1 MKPTNSTWDFWI
13 DRGGTF
19 TDVVGR
25 RPDGSL
31 VAHKLLSDN
40 PEAYADAAVQGIRD
54 LLELAPGEPIPPG
67 VIGAVK
73 MGTTVATN
81 ALLERK
87 GERTLLLITR
97 GFRDALRIGYQAR
110 PNIFAKKIVKPD
122 MLYERVAE
130 VDERVL
136 ADGAIERPL
145 DLDGV
150 RAELARAQADG
161 ITAVAIVFMHAY
173 RHPAHEREVAAVAR
187 GMGFP
192 QVSVSHEVSPLIKLV
207 GRGDT
212 TVVDAYLSPI
222 IRRYVEH
229 VGAELRS
236 GGSTNSASPS
246 PGGGRSLAKRAGWGE
261 ANNKALRAVTPTRRA
276 RAARDR
282 LDLPPPGGGD
292 AEQAGEGSARLMF
305 MMSSGGLTAA
315 ELFQGKDAILSGPA
329 GGVVGMAETGRE
341 AGFDRLIGF
350 DMGGTSTDVSHYDG
364 SFERAFETEVAGV
377 RMRAPMM
384 LIHTVAAGGGSILH
398 FDGARFRVGPDS
410 AGANPGPACYR
421 RGGPLT
427 VTDANV
433 MVGKLLPDF
442 FPKIF
447 GPAQDQPLDAA
458 VVREKFTAL
467 AAEVGDSRT
476 PEQVADGFIR
486 IAVENMANAIK
497 KISVQRGYDVTRYA
511 LNCFGGAGGQHACL
525 VADALGMTKVL
536 MHPFSSLLSA
546 YGMGLAS
553 IRATRQ
559 QAIEEP
565 FAEAVLASIA
575 EVGGRLVEEARN
587 EVIGQG
593 VPASE
598 ITVHVRAHIRY
609 AGTDTP
615 LVVEAYSLS
624 SPPPARGRSAS
635 DEVASRV
642 GVGAMKDP
650 HPTASAGASAVDLPL
665 SGGGINLGSMKSAFE
680 TAHKARFGF
689 VDEDKALVVE
699 AVSVE
704 AIGGGRTFA
713 EPVHDLTLA
722 SLPAPVKHVRFY
734 ANGAWHDARV
744 FQRDTL
750 APGHA
755 IDGPAIVIEPHQ
767 TIVIETG
774 WRATITA
781 KNHLL
786 LDRVV
791 PLPRRRAVGTD
802 ADPVM
807 LEVFNNLFM
816 SIAEQMGV
824 ALQNTA
830 YSVNIKER
838 LDFSCAVFAADST
851 LVANAPHMPV
861 HLGSMDRAVESI
873 IRENGD
879 SIRPGDVYMINAPY
893 NGGTHLPDITVC
905 TPVFDQMT
913 DDGRQRTDVPSSP
926 SSVVRRPPSIL
937 FWVASRG
944 HHADVGG
951 ISPGSMSPLATN
963 IEEEGVY
970 IDNFKLVDQGRFRG
984 EALDQ
989 LLKGAKYPARNPL
1002 QNVNDIKAQIA
1013 ANEKGVQE
1021 LRKMVA
1027 MFTLPVVQAYMQ
1039 HVQDNAAES
1048 VRRVIDRLHDSGFA
1062 YEMDQGTVIKVKITV
1077 DKEKREATVDFTGT
1091 SPQQNTNFNA
1101 PEPVARAAVLYVFR
1115 VMVDDDI
1122 PMNGGCLRPIN
1133 IVVPKRSMLSP
1144 EYPAAVVAGNVET
1157 SQAVTDTLFGALD
1170 AMASAQ
1176 GTMNNLNFGND
1187 RYQYYETIC
1196 SGSPAGPGF
1205 DGTDAVHTHM
1215 TNTRLTDPEV
1225 LEFRY
1230 PVVLED
1236 FHIRTGSG
1244 GRGKWSAGD
1253 GVRRTIRFLERME
1266 CTILSGHRRV
1276 PPFGLAGG
1284 DDGQIG
1290 ENWVRRND
1298 GRMERLQGA
1307 DATVLDAGEAVII
1320 QTPTAGG
1327 YGSLPER
1334 QPVAEVY
1341 AIDNTRR

>member
-1 MKPTNSTWDFWI
+1 MRHEATLTSAQLWDFWI

-31 VAHKLLSDN
+31 VAHKLLSEN

-54 LLELAPGEPIPPG
+54 LLGLKAGQAIPPG
-67 VIGAVK
+67 RVGAVK

-87 GERTLLLITR
+87 GDRTLLLISK
-97 GFRDALRIGYQAR
+97 GFRDALKIGYQAR
-110 PNIFAKKIVKPD
+110 PKIFARHIIKPD

-130 VDERVL
+130 VDERVR
-136 ADGAIERPL
+136 ADGTVERAPVL
-145 DLDGV
+145 DTVQRD
-150 RAELARAQADG
+150 LAAAKADG
-161 ITAVAIVFMHAY
+161 IGAVAIVLMHAY
-173 RHPAHEREVAAVAR
+173 RYPEHEKQVAALAR
-187 GMGFP
+187 DMGFA

-222 IRRYVEH
+222 LRRYVAQ
-229 VGAELRS
+229 VDKDLDARRS
-236 GGSTNSASPS
+236 N
-246 PGGGRSLAKRAGWGE
+246 
-261 ANNKALRAVTPTRRA
+261 
-276 RAARDR
+276 
-282 LDLPPPGGGD
+282 
-292 AEQAGEGSARLMF
+292 ARLMF

-329 GGVVGMAETGRE
+329 GGVVGMAETGRQ

-350 DMGGTSTDVSHYDG
+350 DMGGTSTDVSHFDG
-364 SFERAFETEVAGV
+364 EYERAFETEVAGV

-410 AGANPGPACYR
+410 AGANPGPKCYR
-421 RGGPLT
+421 RNGPLA

-433 MVGKLLPDF
+433 MAGKLIPDF

-447 GPAQDQPLDAA
+447 GPHQDQPLDGEA
-458 VVREKFTAL
+458 VRHGFNNL
-467 AAEVGDSRT
+467 AQKVGGKT
-476 PEQVADGFIR
+476 PEEIADGFIK

-536 MHPFSSLLSA
+536 IHPFSSLLSA
-546 YGMGLAS
+546 YGMGLAD

-559 QAIEEP
+559 QAIELAFGAKALAAIKREG
-565 FAEAVLASIA
+565 ARLGKEAKT
-575 EVGGRLVEEARN
+575 EVA
-587 EVIGQG
+587 GQG
-593 VPASE
+593 VPAGK
-598 ITVHVRAHIRY
+598 IKIFVRAHIRY
-609 AGTDTP
+609 AGTDTA
-615 LVVEAYSLS
+615 LVVAAGSA
-624 SPPPARGRSAS
+624 PAMQR
-635 DEVASRV
+635 
-642 GVGAMKDP
+642 
-650 HPTASAGASAVDLPL
+650 
-665 SGGGINLGSMKSAFE
+665 AFE
-680 TAHKARFGF
+680 KAHKARFGF
-689 VDEDKALVVE
+689 IDRSKQMVVE

-704 AIGGGRTFA
+704 AVGGGAKFSERAGKATRAKLPKPARRTQFFSA
-713 EPVHDLTLA
+713 GQWH
-722 SLPAPVKHVRFY
+722 K
-734 ANGAWHDARV
+734 ANVYTRDQLKIGARV
-744 FQRDTL
+744 QG
-750 APGHA
+750 AA
-755 IDGPAIVIEPHQ
+755 IIIEPHQ
-767 TIVIETG
+767 TIVVEPG
-774 WRATITA
+774 WQAELTR
-781 KNHLL
+781 KNHLVL
-786 LDRVV
+786 T
-791 PLPRRRAVGTD
+791 RAKKLKRTHAIGTH
-802 ADPVM
+802 ADPIM

-824 ALQNTA
+824 SLQNTA

-838 LDFSCAVFAADST
+838 LDFSCACFAHDGT

-861 HLGSMDRAVESI
+861 HLGSMDRSVETI
-873 IRENGD
+873 IRDNKGK
-879 SIRPGDVYMINAPY
+879 IAPGDVYAINAPY

-905 TPVFDQMT
+905 TPVFD
-913 DDGRQRTDVPSSP
+913 DKKK
-926 SSVVRRPPSIL
+926 SIL

-951 ISPGSMSPLATN
+951 ISPGSMSPNATT
-963 IEEEGVY
+963 IEQEGVY
-970 IDNFKLVDQGRFRG
+970 MDNFKLVDRGRFR
-984 EALDQ
+984 EKELMAALT
-989 LLKGAKYPARNPL
+989 GAKYPARNPV
-1002 QNVNDIKAQIA
+1002 QNINDLKAQIA
-1013 ANEKGVQE
+1013 ANEKGVAE

-1027 MFTLPVVQAYMQ
+1027 QFSLPVVRAYMQ

-1048 VRRVIDRLHDSGFA
+1048 VRRVIDRLHDSEFS

-1077 DKEKREATVDFTGT
+1077 DKAKREATVDFTGT
-1091 SPQQNTNFNA
+1091 SPQQPTNFNA
-1101 PEPVARAAVLYVFR
+1101 PEPVTRAAVLYVFR

-1122 PMNGGCLRPIN
+1122 PMNAGCLRPIN
-1133 IVVPKRSMLSP
+1133 IVVPPHSMLTP

-1157 SQAVTDTLFGALD
+1157 SQAVTNCLFGALG
-1170 AMASAQ
+1170 ALAAAQ
-1176 GTMNNLNFGND
+1176 GTMNNLNFGNA

-1205 DGTDAVHTHM
+1205 PGTDAVHTHM

-1236 FHIRTGSG
+1236 FHIRKGSG
-1244 GRGKWSAGD
+1244 GKGKWHAGD
-1253 GVRRTIRFLERME
+1253 GIRRTIRFLEKMD

-1276 PPFGLAGG
+1276 RPFGLAGG
-1284 DDGQIG
+1284 EAGQVG
-1290 ENWVRRND
+1290 ENWARRKD
-1298 GRMERLQGA
+1298 GRMERLQGCDETVIDA
-1307 DATVLDAGEAVII
+1307 DEAVII

-1327 YGSLPER
+1327 YGEP
-1334 QPVAEVY
+1334 
-1341 AIDNTRR
+1341 D